1 MTVAREGW
9 ASAVA
14 NLEEACKLLTAPSPE
29 HLDGSARLLE
39 AAVAELRSGTGAGV
53 ALSEAQSLQEL
64 VRRAG
69 GLLEGA
75 AEYHRKWAALAG
87 SLTAGYAAGGRPGE
101 YVRPGMVSM
110 QG

>member
-1 MTVAREGW
+1 MRATDSAFAGAFGPVSRVVEATVA
-9 ASAVA
+9 A
-14 NLEEACKLLTAPSPE
+14 
-29 HLDGSARLLE
+29 
-39 AAVAELRSGTGAGV
+39 LRSGTGAGV
-53 ALSEAQSLQEL
+53 VLSEARSLRDL
-64 VRRAG
+64 VSRAG

-87 SLTAGYAAGGRPGE
+87 SLTAGYAVGGRPGE